1 MHTRAVSPVSRP
13 RLSGRRAISPVIATV
28 MIIAVTLIAS
38 VAIGGFVFG
47 IFTQGQNS
55 AQIAVT
61 GTALLA
67 TYFTAGGTTTT
78 FTCATA
84 SSGSYLTVTNTG
96 TGSVASATISIT
108 YGGINTAYNLSGV
121 CIIGASGSVT
131 STTYIIFPATTRIP
145 LTAVAGQTYTG
156 TIILSNG
163 AQLLLTGT
171 WQ

>member
-1 MHTRAVSPVSRP
+1 MSPVSRL
-13 RLSGRRAISPVIATV
+13 RLRGKRAISPVIATV

-47 IFTQGQNS
+47 IFSQGQNS

-61 GTALLA
+61 GVALLA
-67 TYFTAGGTTTT
+67 TDFTAAGTTTT

-108 YGGINTAYNLSGV
+108 WGGINTAYNLSGV
-121 CIIGASGSVT
+121 CIIGASGSAS
-131 STTYIIFPATTRIP
+131 STTYIIFPATTNIP
-145 LTAVAGQTYTG
+145 LSAVAGRTYTG